1 MPKTLGRIHRPLFR
15 SSQLGTPAPHC
26 RWLGTRARFLRRGAS
41 ALVLTVLIWGGR
53 ASPAQ
58 AQQPEEM
65 LYRVQLIQAAPGGLL
80 ELIDLQ
86 RDWMVQEAA
95 AGFGPVFTIR
105 HSQGD
110 HWDLFVIS
118 PAHSFQDYF
127 ASDAMAARAAAVGPS
142 GVPRTELEAR
152 MLPLVSWRE
161 DLFVHGPDLE
171 TFQARMS
178 SGNYYHVEMFIALA
192 GKREELLREREME
205 NAYQAGIGRPT
216 TMIFS
221 RAGGASWDSFTI
233 GVYDDLQHYAD
244 RTGIT
249 PEMEE
254 ASAIAAGFQG
264 AAYIGA
270 YMRTLI
276 ASHNDTLGGGIR

>member
-1 MPKTLGRIHRPLFR
+1 
-15 SSQLGTPAPHC
+15 
-26 RWLGTRARFLRRGAS
+26 
-41 ALVLTVLIWGGR
+41 
-53 ASPAQ
+53 
-58 AQQPEEM
+58 
-65 LYRVQLIQAAPGGLL
+65 
-80 ELIDLQ
+80 
-86 RDWMVQEAA
+86 
-95 AGFGPVFTIR
+95 
-105 HSQGD
+105 
-110 HWDLFVIS
+110 
-118 PAHSFQDYF
+118 
-127 ASDAMAARAAAVGPS
+127 
-142 GVPRTELEAR
+142 
-152 MLPLVSWRE
+152 
-161 DLFVHGPDLE
+161 
-171 TFQARMS
+171 
-178 SGNYYHVEMFIALA
+178 MFIALA

-221 RAGGASWDSFTI
+221 RAGGSSWDSFTI